1 MRPTTQ
7 SLTLGLTRYGL
18 HLGDA
23 SHLRFEPRRQAPTSP
38 PTASAA
44 LAFAATA
51 VVGLATLA
59 LLALRLLS

>member
-7 SLTLGLTRYGL
+7 SLTLGLSRYGL

-23 SHLRFEPRRQAPTSP
+23 SHLRFEPRP
-38 PTASAA
+38 PGPWGPPAA
-44 LAFAATA
+44 GVTLARAATA
-51 VVGLATLA
+51 LAGLATLG